1 MSEFVSKPHT
11 IESDIKNNPKAQIS
25 KFGNNKFPNEPNT
38 NAVFKNKAPCCN
50 INLVLK
56 YKNVV

>member
-1 MSEFVSKPHT
+1 MSEFVTKPHT

-38 NAVFKNKAPCCN
+38 KAVF
-50 INLVLK
+50 
-56 YKNVV
+56 